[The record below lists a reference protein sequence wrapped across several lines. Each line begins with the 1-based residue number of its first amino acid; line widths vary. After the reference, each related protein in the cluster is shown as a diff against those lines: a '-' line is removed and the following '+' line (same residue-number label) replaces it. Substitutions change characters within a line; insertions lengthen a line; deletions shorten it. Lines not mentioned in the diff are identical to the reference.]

1 MKVFLLK
8 NVERIGIAGEII
20 KVADGYAKNFLFPHK
35 LGVEV
40 KPENEKFYEQ
50 RVKQVENRKE
60 VVSSQTSMLSE
71 QINGKKF
78 VLKKKVHDDNKL
90 YAAVNASE
98 VVEILLASGIKVG
111 KSQIIFD
118 KSIKSIGTFPVT
130 IKLSS
135 RLQPVINLQ
144 VTR

>member
-35 LGVEV
+35 LAVEV

-50 RVKQVENRKE
+50 RVKTVENRKE
-60 VVSSQTSMLSE
+60 AVSSQTSMLSE

-98 VVEILLASGIKVG
+98 VVEVLQEAGIKVG
-111 KSQIIFD
+111 KSQVIFD
-118 KSIKSIGTFPVT
+118 KSIKSVGTFPVT

>member
-1 MKVFLLK
+1 M
-8 NVERIGIAGEII
+8 
-20 KVADGYAKNFLFPHK
+20 
-35 LGVEV
+35 
-40 KPENEKFYEQ
+40 
-50 RVKQVENRKE
+50 
-60 VVSSQTSMLSE
+60 
-71 QINGKKF
+71 
-78 VLKKKVHDDNKL
+78 HDDNKL

>member
-1 MKVFLLK
+1 MKVYLLK
-8 NVERIGIAGEII
+8 NVERIGVAGELI
-20 KVADGYAKNFLFPHK
+20 KVADGYAKNFLFPNK
-35 LGVEV
+35 LAVEV

-50 RVKQVENRKE
+50 RAKHLENRKE
-60 VVSSQTSMLSE
+60 VVATETSMLSE

-78 VLKKKVHDDNKL
+78 TLKKKVHDDDKL
-90 YAAVNASE
+90 YAAINASE
-98 VVEILLASGIKVG
+98 VVEVLQAAGIKVS
-111 KSQIIFD
+111 KSQILFD
-118 KSIKSIGTFPVT
+118 KSIKSIGTFSVT